1 MNMAYERPEY
11 MSISR
16 DPREDGS
23 PMINERIGDAGA
35 EHPAVL
41 PETPEI
47 QEVERQGF
55 SLAKA
60 LRSPRTLISFA
71 LAIAIVVFAV
81 RGFDIDVDRK
91 STRLNSSH

>member
-1 MNMAYERPEY
+1 
-11 MSISR
+11 
-16 DPREDGS
+16 
-23 PMINERIGDAGA
+23 MINERVGGDAGA
-35 EHPAVL
+35 EESVNP
-41 PETPEI
+41 PETPEV

-81 RGFDIDVDRK
+81 RGFDIDVQQTWQYMRGANGW
-91 STRLNSSH
+91 LLLAGLASSI